1 MNSLVKSYGKGLT
14 GIFLALTAV
23 WIAMLI
29 VLPQARMIER
39 AFTYVDRS
47 GDAANLSL
55 EIDRAYTRVFDI
67 DIDLRDLKGQL
78 AADEA
83 SDAAPAGGL
92 PSLTPSPSLPAAPSP
107 SLPTPSLPSPGVP
120 SPSLSAPSPSTPSP
134 ATPTPGVAPSP
145 FAPPQETLPR
155 EEIEARMAALEEE
168 KAGLQARI
176 AELEV
181 QEAELTSTAGI
192 TESYSAK
199 NFTNMSELHFRIF
212 LSTIVYALCVT
223 LLSFVVCYPVAY
235 AAATAKSANKV
246 ALMMLGLV
254 IPYAINELLRIF
266 SWVMIL
272 EKQGIL
278 NGVLDA
284 IGLIDMQAGEGVRF
298 VASNGAV
305 FTVMVYAYVLF
316 MVFPIYNTIDTLDKN
331 QIEAARDL
339 GSSTWRIHWRVV
351 LPHAKPG
358 IAVGA
363 IMTFMLSAGSIAVP
377 EIVGRGLHPD
387 WFAQVIYRRFFEAG
401 SWNEGAA
408 YSLALLV
415 ACIVFILI
423 NMAVFRVGI
432 RDIAK

>member
-14 GIFLALTAV
+14 AVFLALTAV
-23 WIAMLI
+23 WIAVLI

-47 GDAANLSL
+47 GDAATLSL

-67 DIDLRDLKGQL
+67 DTDLRDLNGQL
-78 AADEA
+78 AAGQAGDEA
-83 SDAAPAGGL
+83 SSGGL
-92 PSLTPSPSLPAAPSP
+92 PTPSLTPSPSLVPPSSLPAAPSP
-107 SLPTPSLPSPGVP
+107 SAPNPGVP
-120 SPSLSAPSPSTPSP
+120 SPSLSASSS

-145 FAPPQETLPR
+145 FALPQGTLPR
-155 EEIEARMAALEEE
+155 AEIEARIAALEEE

-181 QEAELTSTAGI
+181 QEGELTSTAGT

-212 LSTIVYALCVT
+212 LSTIFYALCVT

-278 NGVLDA
+278 NGVLDFL
-284 IGLIDMQAGEGVRF
+284 GLIDMQAGEGVRF

-316 MVFPIYNTIDTLDKN
+316 MVFPIYNTIETLDKN

-415 ACIVFILI
+415 ACILFILI

>member
-14 GIFLALTAV
+14 AVFLALTAV
-23 WIAMLI
+23 WIAVLI

-47 GDAANLSL
+47 GDAATLSL

-67 DIDLRDLKGQL
+67 DTDLRDLNGQL
-78 AADEA
+78 AAGQAGDEA
-83 SDAAPAGGL
+83 SSGGL
-92 PSLTPSPSLPAAPSP
+92 PTPSLTPSPSRVPPSSLPAAPSP
-107 SLPTPSLPSPGVP
+107 SAPSPGVP
-120 SPSLSAPSPSTPSP
+120 SPSLSAPSS

-145 FAPPQETLPR
+145 FASPQETLPR
-155 EEIEARMAALEEE
+155 AEIEARIAALEEE

-181 QEAELTSTAGI
+181 QEGELTSTAGT

-212 LSTIVYALCVT
+212 LSTIFYALCVT

-278 NGVLDA
+278 NGVLDVL
-284 IGLIDMQAGEGVRF
+284 GLIDMQAGEGVRF

-316 MVFPIYNTIDTLDKN
+316 MVFPIYNTIETLDKN

>member
-1 MNSLVKSYGKGLT
+1 M
-14 GIFLALTAV
+14 
-23 WIAMLI
+23 
-29 VLPQARMIER
+29 
-39 AFTYVDRS
+39 
-47 GDAANLSL
+47 
-55 EIDRAYTRVFDI
+55 
-67 DIDLRDLKGQL
+67 
-78 AADEA
+78 
-83 SDAAPAGGL
+83 
-92 PSLTPSPSLPAAPSP
+92 
-107 SLPTPSLPSPGVP
+107 
-120 SPSLSAPSPSTPSP
+120 
-134 ATPTPGVAPSP
+134 
-145 FAPPQETLPR
+145 PR
-155 EEIEARMAALEEE
+155 EEIEARIAALEEE

>member
-23 WIAMLI
+23 WIAVLI

-47 GDAANLSL
+47 GDAATLSL

-67 DIDLRDLKGQL
+67 DTDLRDLSGQL
-78 AADEA
+78 AAGQTR
-83 SDAAPAGGL
+83 DAAPSGGL
-92 PSLTPSPSLPAAPSP
+92 PTPSLTPSPSLVPSP
-107 SLPTPSLPSPGVP
+107 SLTPSLPSPGVP
-120 SPSLSAPSPSTPSP
+120 SPSLSAPSP

-145 FAPPQETLPR
+145 FAAPQETLPR
-155 EEIEARMAALEEE
+155 EEIEARIAELEEE

-181 QEAELTSTAGI
+181 QEAELTSIAG
-192 TESYSAK
+192 TSESYSAK
-199 NFTNMSELHFRIF
+199 NFTDMSELHFRIF

-278 NGVLDA
+278 NGVLDFM
-284 IGLIDMQAGEGVRF
+284 GLIDMQAGEGVRF

-415 ACIVFILI
+415 ACIMFILI